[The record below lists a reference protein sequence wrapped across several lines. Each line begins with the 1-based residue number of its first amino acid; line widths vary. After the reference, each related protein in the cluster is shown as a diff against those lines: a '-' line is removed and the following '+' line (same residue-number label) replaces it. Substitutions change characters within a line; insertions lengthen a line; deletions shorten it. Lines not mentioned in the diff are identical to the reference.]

1 MTHALS
7 MPLLRVSFHV
17 FRRRLKHFT
26 QALDNTRMSLHWRY
40 CLLRSR
46 GFPIQY
52 DGVASS
58 GCRPNEEEILA
69 NAIAMKSSVQVPAIL
84 AVCD

>member
-7 MPLLRVSFHV
+7 MPLLRMSFHV
-17 FRRRLKHFT
+17 VCRRLELVTH
-26 QALDNTRMSLHWRY
+26 ALDDTRMSLHWRY

-69 NAIAMKSSVQVPAIL
+69 NAIAMKSSVQVPTIL